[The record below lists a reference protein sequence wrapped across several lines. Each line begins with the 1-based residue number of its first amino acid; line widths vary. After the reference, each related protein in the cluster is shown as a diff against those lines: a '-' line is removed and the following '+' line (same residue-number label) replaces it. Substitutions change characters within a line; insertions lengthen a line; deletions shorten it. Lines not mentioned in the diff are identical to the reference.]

1 MSKGN
6 PEDDRSMA
14 KQGRSFAII
23 GLGMFGSTI
32 ATALAAFG
40 DDVLGIDLDE
50 GRVRHYADQLSR
62 AVIAD
67 ARDDEALK
75 EAGLADYDV
84 AVVAIG
90 EDLEANILCCMNAR
104 LIGVSEIWAK
114 AFSRTHHRILSRIG
128 VDRVIRPER
137 DMGQHVAE
145 TLHTPFV
152 ADYVSLG
159 NGYHVVNLVVQEKMA
174 GQKSGEFAQSG
185 SEKVRFLGLM
195 RGTVYHDCT
204 DPSFVLEKGDRLL
217 VLGTRETLRQLADR
231 L

>member
-1 MSKGN
+1 
-6 PEDDRSMA
+6 MA
-14 KQGRSFAII
+14 SRRRSFAVI

-50 GRVRHYADQLSR
+50 APVRQHADKLSR
-62 AVIAD
+62 AVVAD

-75 EAGLADYDV
+75 EAGLAHYDV
-84 AVVAIG
+84 VVVAIG

-104 LIGVSEIWAK
+104 LIGVSEVWAK
-114 AFSRTHHRILSRIG
+114 AFSRTHHRILARIG

-137 DMGQHVAE
+137 DVGHHIAE

-159 NGYHVVNLVVQEKMA
+159 NGYHVVNLIIQKKMA
-174 GQKSGEFAQSG
+174 GRASADLMRSGPDT
-185 SEKVRFLGLM
+185 VRFLGLM
-195 RGTVYHDCT
+195 RGTEYHDCT
-204 DPSFVLEKGDRLL
+204 DVSVVLEEGDLLL
-217 VLGTRETLRQLADR
+217 VLGTRENLRRLADR

>member
-1 MSKGN
+1 
-6 PEDDRSMA
+6 MA
-14 KQGRSFAII
+14 SRRRSFAVI

-50 GRVRHYADQLSR
+50 DRVRQHADKLSH

-75 EAGLADYDV
+75 EAGLANYDV
-84 AVVAIG
+84 VVVAIG

-104 LIGVSEIWAK
+104 LIGVAEIWAK

-128 VDRVIRPER
+128 VDRVIHPER
-137 DMGQHVAE
+137 DVGQHIAE

-159 NGYHVVNLVVQEKMA
+159 NGYHVVNLVIQKEMA
-174 GQKSGEFAQSG
+174 GRGSGDLALSG
-185 SEKVRFLGLM
+185 PEAVRLLGLM
-195 RGTVYHDCT
+195 RGTEYHDCT
-204 DPSFVLEKGDRLL
+204 DTSIVLDEGDRLL
-217 VLGTRETLRQLADR
+217 VLGTRENLRRLADR